1 MKARISFLQKN
12 GTMRPYEY
20 EFQKPKDDTIE
31 ALAFAISN
39 AKHLKEHKTKFT
51 GVPDS
56 YELILG
62 MLKGKNIQFSGTS
75 IGKIDYF
82 QIASERDRL
91 EHPEKKGDKIVKTH
105 WRVGITFSNRLV
117 IDIDG
122 HDEKNLK
129 LVSIFYSTLFHD
141 TCTIFKTL
149 HGYWIIFSKK
159 YENKEDWIFDN
170 CRVLYPELSVSDFS
184 AYLFRLL
191 SLEGDKLNWKPV
203 LSIDFAAKPLLFQG
217 IGNFDIAFT
226 RLSIKRERHTLRLSK
241 KEKDDSLK
249 LLMKSHE
256 TPL

>member
-1 MKARISFLQKN
+1 MRAKISFLQKN
-12 GTMRPYEY
+12 GTMKPYEY

-62 MLKGKNIQFSGTS
+62 MLKGKNIQFSGIST
-75 IGKIDYF
+75 GKTDYF
-82 QIASERDRL
+82 AIASERNNL
-91 EHPEKKGDKIVKTH
+91 EHPEKKKDKIVKTK
-105 WRVGITFSNRLV
+105 WRVGVTFSNRLV

-129 LVSIFYSTLFHD
+129 LVSGYYSNIFND
-141 TCTIFKTL
+141 TYTVFKTL
-149 HGYWIIFSKK
+149 HGYWIIFSKR
-159 YENKEDWIFDN
+159 YEDKKFWIYDN
-170 CRVLYPELSVSDFS
+170 CRLLVPELSVDDYPY
-184 AYLFRLL
+184 YLKKLL

-203 LSIDFAAKPLLFQG
+203 SSIEFAENNKLFQG
-217 IGNFDIAFT
+217 IGSFDIAFT

-241 KEKDDSLK
+241 KEKGDSLK
-249 LLMKSHE
+249 LLTQSP
-256 TPL
+256 TTTG